1 MYFDDFVAMSKRNIQ
16 AQNVQKEC
24 TGRFH
29 ATYRYIAPRYIAT
42 CGAKH
47 SQRCRRIFE
56 QAKAACLYSIPVA
69 TIYDAQH
76 REILVSRNSG
86 TRKKN
91 DRGGGGRILRLPSC
105 PL

>member
-47 SQRCRRIFE
+47 SQRCRRILSRR
-56 QAKAACLYSIPVA
+56 KLRVCIRIPVA
-69 TIYDAQH
+69 TIYDA
-76 REILVSRNSG
+76 
-86 TRKKN
+86 
-91 DRGGGGRILRLPSC
+91 
-105 PL
+105 